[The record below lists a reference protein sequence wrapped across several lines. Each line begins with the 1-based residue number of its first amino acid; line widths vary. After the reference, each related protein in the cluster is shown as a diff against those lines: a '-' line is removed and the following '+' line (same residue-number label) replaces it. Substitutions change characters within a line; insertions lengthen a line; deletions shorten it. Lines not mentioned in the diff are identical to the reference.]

1 MPRYAPLTAAILLA
15 LPMMAQADERDDRHD
30 HDSAR
35 VLDAVEVTASPL
47 RNAIDDLTRPV
58 EVLVGEELD
67 ARKAGNLGETLER
80 QTGVQSSYFGA
91 GVGRPIIRG
100 QDGARVQVLSSGTGS
115 LDVSTVS
122 VDHAVTIEP
131 FLADQIEV
139 LKGPATLLYGSG
151 AIGGAVNVVDGRVP
165 TRRAGRDLAGRAEVR
180 QGSAADENTAMF
192 RLDADAGPWT
202 FHADGFRRDANDV
215 EIPGFA
221 YSPALVA
228 EELEE
233 GASPDELARGRL
245 PNSALTTEGGALGGS
260 WFGERAWFGMAA
272 STYRSEYGIP
282 PGAHAHEEED
292 HDDEH
297 DDDHDEDHDEHEG
310 EEEEIVRLDLRQDRF
325 DVRGGIR
332 DLGPLKELN
341 YRVTRSNYEHTEFE
355 GGAVG
360 TVFENIGT
368 EARIELVPEEMA
380 GWRGAFGLQYGHRDF
395 SAIGDE
401 AFVPASVSRDL
412 GLFVVQE
419 RDFGDVK
426 LELGARHDRVSIDP
440 AGDLPTVD
448 QNATSLAVGAL
459 WRFSENMHLSANLD
473 RAQRAPSAEEL
484 FSDGPHIAT
493 QSYEIGDA
501 GLDTETALSGE
512 LGLHV
517 HAGRFEG
524 KVSVYQS
531 RFDDFIYLADTG
543 LEEDGLPLRAWT
555 QADATFT
562 GWEAELGIEL
572 ADNATGVWGLRLFA
586 DAVDAKLDNGGR
598 LQAARVVGRDNVDLT
613 VAVIGAE
620 YALEWVDLPDPDLDA
635 IDGAGVPDLAPGDTI
650 SGPFAQAWTEGAL
663 RMARG
668 EGIWYAS
675 GKMFIVDTATGLDSR
690 GRKGRGNGAVWVL
703 DLASQRLSALFVSG
717 DQLAANNPDNITVSP
732 RGGVVLCEDGGE
744 SPDLYGPGSRLI
756 GLTREGESFYLGK
769 NNVALTSTQLA
780 NAGKRVAEGDYRD
793 SEFCG
798 ACWDPTGETLF
809 VNLQSPGITVAITG
823 PWERGP
829 L

>member
-1 MPRYAPLTAAILLA
+1 MPRHATLTAAILLA
-15 LPMMAQADERDDRHD
+15 LPLFAQADERADRHD
-30 HDSAR
+30 HESPR
-35 VLDAVEVTASPL
+35 VLEAVEVTASPL

-67 ARKAGNLGETLER
+67 ARKAGTLGETLER
-80 QTGVQSSYFGA
+80 QTGVQSSFFGA

-131 FLADQIEV
+131 FLVDQIEV

-180 QGSAADENTAMF
+180 QGSAADETTAMF

-245 PNSALTTEGGALGGS
+245 PNSALTVQGGAIGAS
-260 WFGERAWFGMAA
+260 WFGERSWLGAAA
-272 STYRSEYGIP
+272 STYRSNYGIP
-282 PGAHAHEEED
+282 PGAHAHEEEGAD
-292 HDDEH
+292 HG
-297 DDDHDEDHDEHEG
+297 G
-310 EEEEIVRLDLRQDRF
+310 EEEEEEEVVRLDLRQDRF

-332 DLGPLKELN
+332 GLGPLKELN

-380 GWRGAFGLQYGHRDF
+380 GWRGAYGLQYGHRDF
-395 SAIGDE
+395 AAIGDE
-401 AFVPASVSRDL
+401 AFVPPSITRDV
-412 GLFVVQE
+412 GLFAVQE

-440 AGDLPTVD
+440 AGSLPTVD
-448 QNATSLAVGAL
+448 HNATSLAAGAL
-459 WRFSENMHLSANLD
+459 WRFSELMHLSVNLD
-473 RAQRAPSAEEL
+473 RAERAPTAEEL

-493 QSYEIGDA
+493 QSYELGDA
-501 GLDTETALSGE
+501 ALDKETALSGE

-517 HAGRFEG
+517 HTGRFEG
-524 KVSVYQS
+524 KLSVYQT
-531 RFDDFIYLADTG
+531 RFADFIYLDDTG
-543 LEEDGLPLRAWT
+543 AELDELPVRAWV
-555 QADATFT
+555 QGDATFT
-562 GWEAELGIEL
+562 GWEAEGEVDLFE
-572 ADNATGVWGLRLFA
+572 NASGLWSLRVFA
-586 DAVDAKLDNGGR
+586 DAVDAKLDAGGR
-598 LQAARVVGRDNVDLT
+598 LPRIAPGRVGADLNWSRGGWRARVGAIR
-613 VAVIGAE
+613 VADQDDVA
-620 YALEWVDLPDPDLDA
+620 ALETATEGYTLLDA
-635 IDGAGVPDLAPGDTI
+635 GLTYHWDVGGAGWEAFVEGRNLGNEDARAHTSYLKDVAPLAGRNI
-650 SGPFAQAWTEGAL
+650 AVGL
-663 RMARG
+663 R
-668 EGIWYAS
+668 
-675 GKMFIVDTATGLDSR
+675 VD
-690 GRKGRGNGAVWVL
+690 
-703 DLASQRLSALFVSG
+703 F
-717 DQLAANNPDNITVSP
+717 
-732 RGGVVLCEDGGE
+732 
-744 SPDLYGPGSRLI
+744 
-756 GLTREGESFYLGK
+756 
-769 NNVALTSTQLA
+769 
-780 NAGKRVAEGDYRD
+780 
-793 SEFCG
+793 
-798 ACWDPTGETLF
+798 
-809 VNLQSPGITVAITG
+809 
-823 PWERGP
+823 
-829 L
+829 